1 VLRRVDIYYRPV
13 APPEADYCLTDR
25 GRRDTLINLELLR
38 AWAAANEA
46 IIEKHNQSVVLP

>member
-1 VLRRVDIYYRPV
+1 VLRKVDIYYRPV